1 MAISLEFDRPKSAT
15 TNDETVDLTIAATQ
29 TGSSYTIDFHYT
41 TDDITGEKL
50 AYRLVLTPEVAGMT
64 MRVKIAEYVFS
75 GSGTYVSATDP
86 ANNTATSSKTIATG
100 SSFDLDALLTA
111 GGDVRSV

>member
-50 AYRLVLTPEVAGMT
+50 AYRLVLTPEVVGMT
-64 MRVKIAEYVFS
+64 TRIKVVEYVFS
-75 GSGTYVSATDP
+75 GGGTYVSATDP
-86 ANNTATSSKTIATG
+86 ANSTATSTKAIATG
-100 SSFDLDALLTA
+100 SALDLDALLTA
-111 GGDVRSV
+111 GGDARSV